1 MPRPD
6 RPLSHRPRPPRAR
19 LAGPLPTVARLAR
32 VAVVGAGMAGLSAA
46 RTLSNAGLAVTVLER
61 SPWPGGRMA
70 TRPTPVGDFDHG
82 AQFFTVR
89 DARLEHALRTTQ
101 APVQPWRA
109 RFVRVL
115 SADGQQIGALPADGE
130 TRWLPLPAMQTLA
143 AHWAQQWLHE
153 HRTARVRWGA
163 RVQRVQRQADG
174 WYLHGLDGAGGIVCD
189 GPHDAVLLA
198 LPAPTAA
205 DLLANSGLAKDWQA
219 RLQEEVSIAPC
230 WALMVGWP
238 HGSARLGPAW
248 DAARCLHPQ
257 LAWVAREGSKPG
269 REGAQRWVAQAQ
281 PDWSAQHLQDE
292 PQRIGDQLLRALAD
306 VTGLRAEPALL
317 QVHRWRHAQTRR
329 ALGEPYLWDAA
340 LGLGVCGDWCLG
352 HRVEH
357 AFVSG
362 LELALAV
369 AGVSPR

>member
-1 MPRPD
+1 
-6 RPLSHRPRPPRAR
+6 
-19 LAGPLPTVARLAR
+19 
-32 VAVVGAGMAGLSAA
+32 MAGLTTA
-46 RTLSNAGLAVTVLER
+46 RTLSNAGLAVTMLER
-61 SPWPGGRMA
+61 NPRPGGRMA
-70 TRPTPVGDFDHG
+70 THPTPVGDFDHG

-101 APVQPWRA
+101 VPVQPWRA
-109 RFVRVL
+109 HFVRVL
-115 SADGQQIGALPADGE
+115 SADGRQMGALPADGE
-130 TRWLPLPAMQTLA
+130 TRWLPVPAMQTLA
-143 AHWAQQWLHE
+143 AHWTQQWLHE

-163 RVQRVQRQADG
+163 RVQRVQRHADG
-174 WYLHGLDGAGGIVCD
+174 WYLHWLDGAGALGGD
-189 GPHDAVLLA
+189 GPYDAVLLA

-205 DLLANSGLAKDWQA
+205 DLLANSGLARDWQA

-230 WALMVGWP
+230 WTLMVAWAQGR
-238 HGSARLGPAW
+238 ARPGLVW

-269 REGAQRWVAQAQ
+269 RGGTERWVAQAQ
-281 PDWSAQHLQDE
+281 PDWSAQHLHDE

-306 VTGLRAEPALL
+306 VTGLRAEPALA
-317 QVHRWRHAQTRR
+317 QVHRWRYAQTRR

-369 AGVSPR
+369 AGVSLR